1 MQRLNGA
8 IGDIAQIGLSH
19 PTVIHIS
26 NSNCDW
32 RCPAG
37 TKALLVNGSGAGSV
51 GDHTYT
57 YDTGERDGTRSDRTD
72 RGWSGRSTRV
82 TGAGFDICA
91 LGGKEGGPS
100 SGGTLPRNQGA
111 NGGYAMREKR

>member
-1 MQRLNGA
+1 M
-8 IGDIAQIGLSH
+8 
-19 PTVIHIS
+19 IHKS
-26 NSNCDW
+26 NSNRDW

-37 TKALLVNGSGAGSV
+37 TKALLVNASGAGSV

-57 YDTGERDGTRSDRTD
+57 YDTGGRDGTRIDRTD

-91 LGGKEGGPS
+91 LGSKEGGRS
-100 SGGTLPRNQGA
+100 SGGTLLRNQGA
-111 NGGYAMREKR
+111 NGGYAIRGKR